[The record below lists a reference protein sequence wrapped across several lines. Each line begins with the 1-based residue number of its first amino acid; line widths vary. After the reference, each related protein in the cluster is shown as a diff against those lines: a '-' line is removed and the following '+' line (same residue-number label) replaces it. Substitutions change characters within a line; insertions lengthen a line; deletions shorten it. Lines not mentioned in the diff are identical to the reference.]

1 MNTARTTWNTEYNR
15 DKTFDREF
23 VLYKSVCYDHGF
35 HSIGIISSYLVAII
49 VTALFILTTFRYL
62 DLQSQLQQHRRTIHS
77 LESELT
83 NISTKNEDTIR
94 RIRNTEDIS
103 AIRDIAINTL
113 GMAEATPD
121 QIITFQTE
129 DYDYVCQIR

>member
-62 DLQSQLQQHRRTIHS
+62 DLQNQLQQHRHMIHS
-77 LESELT
+77 LESELI

-113 GMAEATPD
+113 GMGEATPD